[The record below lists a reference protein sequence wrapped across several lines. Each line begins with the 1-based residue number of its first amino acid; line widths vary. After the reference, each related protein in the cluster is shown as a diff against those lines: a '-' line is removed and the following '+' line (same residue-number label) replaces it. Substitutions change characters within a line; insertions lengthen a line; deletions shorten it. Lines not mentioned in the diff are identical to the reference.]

1 MCGIA
6 PVTKI
11 VIIEAKS
18 RIMSVAERNIAMFH
32 FLSYFVWEKR
42 FETGDN
48 RCCLTHTHKRFEK
61 HFFQSCS
68 WFAFVEKM
76 YFNWF
81 SCFPLCWHPRNIKT
95 TKSKVIELRNQISF
109 TSMAS
114 CVSFCSKMRSK
125 ENWYLIYLIIL
136 IFLWFQ
142 INPQHTI
149 PTLVDN
155 GFALWESRAILT
167 YLIEK
172 YGKDD
177 SLYPKDPKARAV
189 VNQRLYFDMGTLYQ
203 RFAG

>member
-48 RCCLTHTHKRFEK
+48 RCCLTNTHKRFEK

-68 WFAFVEKM
+68 WLAFVEKM

-125 ENWYLIYLIIL
+125 ANWYLIYLIIL
-136 IFLWFQ
+136 IFFV
-142 INPQHTI
+142 I
-149 PTLVDN
+149 PDQSPTHN
-155 GFALWESRAILT
+155 SNFGW
-167 YLIEK
+167 
-172 YGKDD
+172 
-177 SLYPKDPKARAV
+177 
-189 VNQRLYFDMGTLYQ
+189 
-203 RFAG
+203 